1 MKKLLMLLVIAMTS
15 TVFSQTKSFEI
26 SGTLT
31 SKQDKIPIESAT
43 IYLQRVKD
51 STIITY
57 TISDKKGEFLLENK
71 TSDKTAN
78 LFISYIGYKTYQKKI
93 TIENKKTSLGTIAL
107 QENANALQ
115 EVVIRAQAPPVTV
128 KKDTL
133 EFNVKSFKTKNN
145 ANVEDLLKKLPGV
158 EVDEDGKI
166 KINGKDVNKIL
177 VNGKPFFSNDPTIAT
192 KNLSKEMIEK
202 IQVSN
207 TKTDQEAFT
216 GEDGAQTN
224 KTVNLVIKKE
234 NNKGVFGRV
243 AAGAGTD
250 KRYEYAGM
258 YNRFN
263 NNLRL
268 SLLAGGNNINSPGFS
283 YGEISKMF
291 GGSSSRNI
299 NSQINNWGR
308 EGIITSNNKGLNYV
322 DTWGKNI
329 DASTN
334 YFGSTTNNNNTSK
347 SETEE
352 TLETGNIFTN
362 SNSRSNDE
370 SEKHSSE
377 SKFKIEL
384 DSTLLITIRP
394 EFNLTKTKNTNDNNS
409 ISLNS
414 NNDTINTS
422 SSKSLNENTNN
433 NFSNNLS
440 VTKRIG
446 KKGSYLKFNINND
459 INIRNST
466 NNIENNVEIINN
478 PSESRTTN
486 QLREGK
492 NKNNTF
498 FLETKY
504 QLSII
509 EKKLSLDLGVGYRNN
524 VQKNTNNTYD
534 YNDTTGEYESF
545 INDEFSTDFRYDN
558 ITTTPSIKIKYTK
571 DKWSSNF
578 TSEYLLRTLE
588 SSDFLR
594 PELNLK
600 RRFNAPQFSYRLNY
614 RSTKTNLGLNYDL
627 KNVAPYINQIQ
638 AFKNISNPLNTVEG
652 NPLLSPSK
660 RHTMSVDFSQNNFQ
674 KKIYFYSYIY
684 GYITEDEIVSKTEI
698 GEGNLR
704 NTTYENVNGQYSLYG
719 YLNYSKEIKIDTV
732 KSIRVGIGGSSNI
745 RKSINLINNTQ
756 NPSISRSISPN
767 IYTRFNWRDIASL
780 SVRYRPSYT
789 KNYINNNLQEFT
801 SHNVGINTNNHFMK
815 KIEFSND
822 INYSYNPNISD
833 GFDKSAWF
841 WNTSISYSL
850 FKDKANLSIKAYDLL
865 NQNINARQYAYN
877 NKITNRQS
885 TVLQRYFMF
894 SFSWKFNSLGKKG
907 ATRHYK

>member
-1 MKKLLMLLVIAMTS
+1 M
-15 TVFSQTKSFEI
+15 
-26 SGTLT
+26 
-31 SKQDKIPIESAT
+31 
-43 IYLQRVKD
+43 
-51 STIITY
+51 
-57 TISDKKGEFLLENK
+57 
-71 TSDKTAN
+71 
-78 LFISYIGYKTYQKKI
+78 
-93 TIENKKTSLGTIAL
+93 
-107 QENANALQ
+107 
-115 EVVIRAQAPPVTV
+115 
-128 KKDTL
+128 
-133 EFNVKSFKTKNN
+133 
-145 ANVEDLLKKLPGV
+145 
-158 EVDEDGKI
+158 
-166 KINGKDVNKIL
+166 
-177 VNGKPFFSNDPTIAT
+177 
-192 KNLSKEMIEK
+192 
-202 IQVSN
+202 
-207 TKTDQEAFT
+207 
-216 GEDGAQTN
+216 
-224 KTVNLVIKKE
+224 
-234 NNKGVFGRV
+234 
-243 AAGAGTD
+243 
-250 KRYEYAGM
+250 
-258 YNRFN
+258 
-263 NNLRL
+263 
-268 SLLAGGNNINSPGFS
+268 
-283 YGEISKMF
+283 
-291 GGSSSRNI
+291 
-299 NSQINNWGR
+299 
-308 EGIITSNNKGLNYV
+308 
-322 DTWGKNI
+322 
-329 DASTN
+329 
-334 YFGSTTNNNNTSK
+334 
-347 SETEE
+347 
-352 TLETGNIFTN
+352 
-362 SNSRSNDE
+362 
-370 SEKHSSE
+370 
-377 SKFKIEL
+377 
-384 DSTLLITIRP
+384 
-394 EFNLTKTKNTNDNNS
+394 
-409 ISLNS
+409 
-414 NNDTINTS
+414 
-422 SSKSLNENTNN
+422 
-433 NFSNNLS
+433 
-440 VTKRIG
+440 
-446 KKGSYLKFNINND
+446 
-459 INIRNST
+459 
-466 NNIENNVEIINN
+466 
-478 PSESRTTN
+478 
-486 QLREGK
+486 
-492 NKNNTF
+492 
-498 FLETKY
+498 
-504 QLSII
+504 
-509 EKKLSLDLGVGYRNN
+509 GVGYRNN
-524 VQKNTNNTYD
+524 IQKNTNNTYD

-578 TSEYLLRTLE
+578 ISEYLLRTLE

-660 RHTMSVDFSQNNFQ
+660 RHTISVDFSQNNFQ

-756 NPSISRSISPN
+756 NPGISRSISPS

-801 SHNVGINTNNHFMK
+801 SHYVGINTNNHFMK

-841 WNTSISYSL
+841 WNTSVSYSL

-877 NKITNRQS
+877 NIITNRQS